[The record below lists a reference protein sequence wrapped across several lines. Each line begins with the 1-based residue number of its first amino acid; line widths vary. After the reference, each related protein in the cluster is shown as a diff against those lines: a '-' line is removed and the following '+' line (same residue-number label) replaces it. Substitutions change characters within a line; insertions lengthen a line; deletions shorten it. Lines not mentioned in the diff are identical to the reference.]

1 MKTICFYFQVHQPF
15 RLRRYRFFD
24 IGNDPYYYDDYTNES
39 ILRKIADRCYLPAN
53 KIILNLIKEYGTR
66 FKVSYSISGSA
77 LDQFE
82 LYAPEVIES
91 FQKLAKT
98 GCVEFLGETYS
109 HSLVSL
115 SNPAE
120 FESQVKLHSEKI
132 QRLFGQSPKVFRNTE
147 LIYSDEI
154 GAEVAKMGFKAMVTE
169 GAKHVLGWKSPNY
182 LYCNALNP
190 RLKIL
195 LRNFKLSDDIAFR
208 FSNKSWSEYPLTAEK
223 YVTWLNMLDSKEDTV
238 NIFMD
243 YETFGEHQPAESG
256 IFEFLKALPKAIF
269 SRSRFHFATTS
280 EVADRFQPI
289 AAVNVPYPISWA
301 DEERD
306 VTAWLGNEL
315 QQSSF
320 KRLMAM
326 VDEVYRTEDENI
338 IRDWKNLQT
347 GDHFYYMS
355 TKLFSDGAV
364 HSYFNP
370 YDGPYD
376 AFINYNNILSDFAL
390 RVKNLNKAKYGDSE
404 MDQLRALL
412 AEKELLLSKYE
423 SQLINQSIFKPKI
436 KVMATKKVISK
447 TKSPAAAEA
456 AKKVVK
462 KAAPKKAAKKAAP
475 KKAAKKTVAKKV
487 VKKVVKKAAAKK
499 TVAKKSAKPAAK
511 KTTKSAPKKVVAKK
525 K

>member
-1 MKTICFYFQVHQPF
+1 
-15 RLRRYRFFD
+15 
-24 IGNDPYYYDDYTNES
+24 
-39 ILRKIADRCYLPAN
+39 
-53 KIILNLIKEYGTR
+53 
-66 FKVSYSISGSA
+66 
-77 LDQFE
+77 
-82 LYAPEVIES
+82 
-91 FQKLAKT
+91 
-98 GCVEFLGETYS
+98 
-109 HSLVSL
+109 
-115 SNPAE
+115 
-120 FESQVKLHSEKI
+120 
-132 QRLFGQSPKVFRNTE
+132 
-147 LIYSDEI
+147 
-154 GAEVAKMGFKAMVTE
+154 MGLTE
-169 GAKHVLGWKSPNY
+169 G
-182 LYCNALNP
+182 
-190 RLKIL
+190 
-195 LRNFKLSDDIAFR
+195 
-208 FSNKSWSEYPLTAEK
+208 
-223 YVTWLNMLDSKEDTV
+223 
-238 NIFMD
+238 
-243 YETFGEHQPAESG
+243 
-256 IFEFLKALPKAIF
+256 
-269 SRSRFHFATTS
+269 
-280 EVADRFQPI
+280 
-289 AAVNVPYPISWA
+289 
-301 DEERD
+301 
-306 VTAWLGNEL
+306 
-315 QQSSF
+315 
-320 KRLMAM
+320 
-326 VDEVYRTEDENI
+326 VYKTEDEDI

-376 AFINYNNILSDFAL
+376 AFINYNNILSDFSL

-412 AEKELLLSKYE
+412 TEKELLLSKYE

-499 TVAKKSAKPAAK
+499 TVAKKAAKPAAK

>member
-15 RLRRYRFFD
+15 RFKRYRFFD

-39 ILRKIADRCYLPAN
+39 ILRKIADRCYLPTN
-53 KIILNLIKEYGTR
+53 KIIQNLIKEYGTR
-66 FKVSYSISGSA
+66 FKVSFSISGSA

-98 GCVEFLGETYS
+98 GCVEFLAETYS

-115 SNPAE
+115 SNQTE

-132 QRLFGQSPKVFRNTE
+132 QKLFGQTPKVFRNTE
-147 LIYSDEI
+147 LIYSDDI
-154 GAEVAKMGFKAMVTE
+154 GGEVAKMGFKAMVTE

-208 FSNKSWSEYPLTAEK
+208 FSNKGWNEFPLTAEK
-223 YVTWLNMLDSKEDTV
+223 YVSWLNQLDSKEDTV

-243 YETFGEHQPAESG
+243 YETFGEHQPESSG

-269 SRSRFHFATTS
+269 SRSRFHFATAS
-280 EVADRFQPI
+280 EVADRFQPV

-320 KRLMAM
+320 KRLIGLMN
-326 VDEVYRTEDENI
+326 DVYKTEDEAI
-338 IRDWKNLQT
+338 IKDWKNLQT

-376 AFINYNNILSDFAL
+376 AFINYNNILSDFTL
-390 RVKNLNKAKYGDSE
+390 RVKNILRVKYGDSE
-404 MDQLRALL
+404 VDQLKARL
-412 AEKELLLSKYE
+412 AEKELLLSTYE
-423 SQLINQSIFKPKI
+423 SQLLNKSISKPKI
-436 KVMATKKVISK
+436 KVMATKKVTSK

-462 KAAPKKAAKKAAP
+462 KAAPKKAAKKTVAKKAVKKAAP
-475 KKAAKKTVAKKV
+475 KKA
-487 VKKVVKKAAAKK
+487 VKKVVKKSAPKK
-499 TVAKKSAKPAAK
+499 AVAK
-511 KTTKSAPKKVVAKK
+511 KTTKSAPKAKVVAKK